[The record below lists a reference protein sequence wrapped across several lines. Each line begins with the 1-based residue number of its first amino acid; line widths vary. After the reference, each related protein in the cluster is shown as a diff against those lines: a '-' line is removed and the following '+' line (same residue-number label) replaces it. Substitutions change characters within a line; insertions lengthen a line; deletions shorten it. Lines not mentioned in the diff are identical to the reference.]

1 MSTTTTSTTVSTT
14 LPAGTWQLDPAH
26 SRVEFALDYM
36 GGTFR
41 GTFQPFEA
49 ELHVSEDGSE
59 DGGASLNGRAR
70 AESVQVNDEN
80 LSAHLLSP
88 DFFDAERAPEL
99 SFSSNDLRREGDTI
113 VVEGELAI
121 RGVSKPVTLEGTIAG
136 PLTDGF
142 GRERVTLTLSGKVDR
157 TAFGIEWNM
166 PLPSGEQAL
175 QNEVD
180 LSAQLYFIKAA

>member
-1 MSTTTTSTTVSTT
+1 MSNITSQATAV
-14 LPAGTWQLDPAH
+14 PVGTWQLDPAH

-49 ELHVSEDGSE
+49 ELRVSEN
-59 DGGASLNGRAR
+59 GGASLRGKAR
-70 AESVQVNDEN
+70 AEGVQVNDEN
-80 LSAHLLSP
+80 LNTHLLSP

-99 SFSSNDLRREGDTI
+99 SFSSSDLRRDGDRI
-113 VVEGELAI
+113 VVEGELTI
-121 RGVSKPVTLEGTIAG
+121 RGVSRPVTLEGTIAG
-136 PLTDGF
+136 PLTDAYN
-142 GRERVTLTLSGKVDR
+142 RERVTLDLSGKVDR

-175 QNEVD
+175 ENEVD